1 MVFLQGQDVRC
12 TTVSS
17 VYNYVNLYANAF
29 IGRGGNTSFGTDTGY
44 SVLRSSGDT
53 QPVYIQGVEI
63 RATRVSNAGTYVAV
77 RASAF
82 PTGSMAEFKTDIKE
96 HTNSALSIIRN
107 ATIYDYKLKSELES
121 GRLKTRIGLVIG
133 QGYNTPNE
141 IIDGDGVEQYAMN
154 SLGWKAIQELDVIA
168 TKASKI
174 ADEVNFKV
182 TKLIAN
188 SSSYGQRLYTLE
200 TEVFRLNKR
209 IEELEKIA

>member
-1 MVFLQGQDVRC
+1 M
-12 TTVSS
+12 
-17 VYNYVNLYANAF
+17 
-29 IGRGGNTSFGTDTGY
+29 
-44 SVLRSSGDT
+44 
-53 QPVYIQGVEI
+53 
-63 RATRVSNAGTYVAV
+63 
-77 RASAF
+77 
-82 PTGSMAEFKTDIKE
+82 
-96 HTNSALSIIRN
+96 
-107 ATIYDYKLKSELES
+107 
-121 GRLKTRIGLVIG
+121 KTRIGLVIG

-200 TEVFRLNKR
+200 TEVFRLKKR